1 MMLLDAMKWPLVKG
15 LGLHIRALTIRIGL
29 WGIFTVLVIRKPQ
42 NSIGKYVGLYIF
54 GERSGGPLGFRVYL
68 GCGHHPGCKAN
79 SRFLVRMPW

>member
-1 MMLLDAMKWPLVKG
+1 MMHLDAMKWSLVKG

-54 GERSGGPLGFRVYL
+54 GERSGGLWVLGFI
-68 GCGHHPGCKAN
+68 
-79 SRFLVRMPW
+79 